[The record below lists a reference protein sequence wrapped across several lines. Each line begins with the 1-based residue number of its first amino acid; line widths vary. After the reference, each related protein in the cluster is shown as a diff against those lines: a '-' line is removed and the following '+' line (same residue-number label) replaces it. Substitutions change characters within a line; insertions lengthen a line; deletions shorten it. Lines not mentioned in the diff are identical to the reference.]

1 MKIKIYQIDSN
12 KDNGKLK
19 FLNCERTIKRT
30 GGMIASDRYRCVY
43 SGEVDCKGLEDVYRK
58 FNVDKPDSFKGHSMS
73 VSDVVEVV
81 ESDEIKSGFYFCD
94 SIGFKKV
101 GFKTERTAPEQER
114 SVINE

>member
-19 FLNCERTIKRT
+19 FLNYECTIKRT
-30 GGMIASDRYRCVY
+30 RGMIASDSYSCVY
-43 SGEVDCKGLEDVYRK
+43 IGEVECKGLEDVYRK

-73 VSDVVEVV
+73 VSDIVEVV
-81 ESDEIKSGFYFCD
+81 ESDEIESGFYFCD

-101 GFKTERTAPEQER
+101 DFEFKKTKGREKKEA
-114 SVINE
+114 

>member
-19 FLNCERTIKRT
+19 FLNYECTIKRT
-30 GGMIASDRYRCVY
+30 GGMIASDSYNCVY

-81 ESDEIKSGFYFCD
+81 ESDEIESGFYFCN

-101 GFKTERTAPEQER
+101 GFEPEKAGYIKE
-114 SVINE
+114 E

>member
-19 FLNCERTIKRT
+19 FLNYECTIKRT
-30 GGMIASDRYRCVY
+30 RGMIASDSYSCVY
-43 SGEVDCKGLEDVYRK
+43 IGEVECKGLEDVYRK

-73 VSDVVEVV
+73 VSDIVEVV
-81 ESDEIKSGFYFCD
+81 ESDEIESGLYFCD

-101 GFKTERTAPEQER
+101 GFEPEKAGYIKE
-114 SVINE
+114 E

>member
-1 MKIKIYQIDSN
+1 MKIKIYQIDSG
-12 KDNGKLK
+12 KDDLKLK
-19 FLNCERTIKRT
+19 FLNYEYTTKRT
-30 GGMIASDRYRCVY
+30 GGMIASDSYSCVY

-81 ESDEIKSGFYFCD
+81 KSDEIESGLYFCD

-101 GFKTERTAPEQER
+101 GFEPEKAGHIKE
-114 SVINE
+114 E

>member
-19 FLNCERTIKRT
+19 FLNYECTIKRT
-30 GGMIASDRYRCVY
+30 RGMIASDSYSCVY
-43 SGEVDCKGLEDVYRK
+43 IGEVECKGLEDVYRK

-73 VSDVVEVV
+73 VSDIVEVV
-81 ESDEIKSGFYFCD
+81 ELDEIKSGFYFCD

-101 GFKTERTAPEQER
+101 VFKTERKAQEQGR
-114 SVINE
+114 SAINE

>member
-12 KDNGKLK
+12 KDDKKLK
-19 FLNCERTIKRT
+19 FFNYESTIKRT
-30 GGMIASDRYRCVY
+30 GGMIASDCYSCVY

-73 VSDVVEVV
+73 VSDIIEVV
-81 ESDEIKSGFYFCD
+81 DSDEIESGFYFCD

-101 GFKTERTAPEQER
+101 DFEFKKTKGREKKEA
-114 SVINE
+114 

>member
-12 KDNGKLK
+12 KDDRKLK
-19 FLNCERTIKRT
+19 FLNYECTIKRT
-30 GGMIASDRYRCVY
+30 GGMIASDCYSCVY

-73 VSDVVEVV
+73 VSDIVEVV
-81 ESDEIKSGFYFCD
+81 ESDKIESGFYFCD

-101 GFKTERTAPEQER
+101 GFKTKRTTLEQER
-114 SVINE
+114 SIINE